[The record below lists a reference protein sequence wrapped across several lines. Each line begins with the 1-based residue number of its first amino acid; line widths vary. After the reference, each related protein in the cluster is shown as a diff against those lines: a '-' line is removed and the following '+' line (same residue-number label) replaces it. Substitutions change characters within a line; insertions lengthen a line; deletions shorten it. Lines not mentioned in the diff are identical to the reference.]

1 MNFRFTAVETS
12 LNRAEFR
19 WKWLKFLEL
28 SCLVGGI
35 ACLLA
40 LLFGAAMLLGF
51 ISSKSLAATI
61 FASMAVLT
69 FLAWIV
75 IIICVAAA
83 TPGRNWLA
91 AALERVEPRLLDRL
105 NTLLFLEEHRSDP
118 RMESF
123 SMRIARQAQGVL
135 REKGAPTPFPATR
148 PRRSFL
154 VFTLVLAATVL
165 FYQAYSPWSRLKVVE
180 KGAENNVAS
189 LEKPLELTS
198 PSTNIVEQSE
208 AWGEV
213 RITDPGT
220 DLKVTKVDVVP
231 LQIEAAANEPL
242 KKVAWFSTVND
253 TGETPHEL
261 PPPSEPKYA
270 VYQPTLYLDELR
282 LSDWDVMTYYA
293 KANTEKERSFAS
305 GVYFLE
311 VRPFREDIL
320 KMPGGENG
328 KAYQC
333 LNEMTALIGRQQ
345 HVIRQTHQYVQ
356 TPQEHENLQTQDR
369 KKLAEAETDLGDS
382 VHHLYARMA

>member
-19 WKWLKFLEL
+19 WKWLRFLEL
-28 SCLVGGI
+28 SSLIGGMG
-35 ACLLA
+35 CLLA
-40 LLFGAAMLLGF
+40 SVIGVAILLGF
-51 ISSKSLAATI
+51 ITSKSLAATI
-61 FASMAVLT
+61 FASVAVLA
-69 FLAWIV
+69 FVAWIV
-75 IIICVAAA
+75 LIICVAAA
-83 TPGRNWLA
+83 APGRNLLA

-105 NTLLFLEEHRSDP
+105 HTLLFLEQRRADP

-135 REKGAPTPFPATR
+135 REKGAPAPFPATR

-154 VFTLVLAATVL
+154 VFTLLLAATIW
-165 FYQAYSPWSRLKVVE
+165 FYQAYSPWSHLKIVE
-180 KGAENNVAS
+180 KDAGNSVAS
-189 LEKPLELTS
+189 VEKPLELNS
-198 PSTNIVEQSE
+198 PSTNILEQSE
-208 AWGEV
+208 SWGEV
-213 RITDPGT
+213 RITDPGA

-231 LQIEAAANEPL
+231 IQIEAAANEPL
-242 KKVAWFSTVND
+242 KNVAWFSTVND
-253 TGETPHEL
+253 ASETAHEL
-261 PPPSEPKYA
+261 PPPGEPKYA

-293 KANTEKERSFAS
+293 RANSEKERSFAS
-305 GVYFLE
+305 AVYFLE

-356 TPQEHENLQTQDR
+356 TPQEQENLQTQDR

-382 VHHLYARMA
+382 